1 MHTAVDPSGKGGGDT
16 EVRQL
21 RSSSCLY
28 WEKNKAT
35 NTLAASPSPPYSLP
49 SRLISVEGTWDTLGI
64 TTLYLDA
71 GVVPRFQR
79 LGTPW
84 PTIFSHRGGA

>member
-1 MHTAVDPSGKGGGDT
+1 MHTTADPSGKGRGDT

-21 RSSSCLY
+21 RSSSCFY
-28 WEKNKAT
+28 WENKVT
-35 NTLAASPSPPYSLP
+35 NTLAASPGPPYSLP
-49 SRLISVEGTWDTLGI
+49 SRLIPVGGNWDSLGI
-64 TTLYLDA
+64 TTLYLAA